1 MLKKI
6 AIVIIALSVVKSY
19 GENSL
24 MTAEEDFDSW
34 YASQDVSSW
43 RRFRGGPCDSDEECS
58 YVISYCHFKKTGK
71 LNIFP
76 LIDFYLPPFQLVH
89 VFPLGGLHFS

>member
-43 RRFRGGPCDSDEECS
+43 RRFWGGPCESDEECS
-58 YVISYCHFKKTGK
+58 YVISYCHFKKTGE
-71 LNIFP
+71 LNI
-76 LIDFYLPPFQLVH
+76 VSSH
-89 VFPLGGLHFS
+89 

>member
-1 MLKKI
+1 MNIYFSKILDSRSRLSIEMLKKI

-43 RRFRGGPCDSDEECS
+43 RRFWGGPCDSDEECS

-71 LNIFP
+71 FNT
-76 LIDFYLPPFQLVH
+76 VSSH
-89 VFPLGGLHFS
+89 